1 LRIEVTKEGRT
12 NRLIN
17 ETSPYLLQHAHN
29 PVDWYPWGDEALERA
44 RKEDKPILLSI
55 GYSACHWCH
64 VMERECFESAEIAR
78 LMNQNFIN
86 IKVDREEH
94 PDLDAIYM
102 EAVQAIT
109 GRSGWPLTVF
119 LTPQGKPF
127 YGGTYFPPEERQG
140 LPSFPRVLQTVA
152 QAYQNRRGE
161 IEAAAEQVVAHLNRA
176 LEVQQGVELLTTST
190 LSTAYIALKAIFDAE
205 NGGFGSA
212 PKFPQPMI
220 LEFLLRY
227 HHRSG
232 DNNALL
238 IVEHTLERM
247 ASGGIYDQIGGGFHR
262 YSVDARWL
270 VPHFEK
276 MLYDNAL
283 LSHLY
288 LHAYQATGKQLY
300 RCIAQETLD
309 YVLREMRDKEGG
321 FYSTQDAD
329 SEGIEGRYY
338 TWTLGEVKEVLGED
352 EGELVSRHLDITN
365 HGNFEGRNVLS
376 QVIKTEAPA
385 AELGL
390 VSEELEA
397 KIATAKARLLERR
410 IHRVP
415 PHRDEKILTGWNGLM
430 LASLAEAA
438 SVLDRED
445 YLEAAISNAAFLMQA
460 LGKGELLKH
469 SYKDGKAKGNGY
481 LQDYALLCQ
490 GLLSL
495 YEATFEERWLKAV
508 IELGDAMLGRFW
520 DKTQGCFYDTA
531 HGQEALVVRPRS
543 IYDNALPSG
552 SAAAAFVLLR
562 LARLTGNSDYERPAT
577 TALRSVQGLML
588 QYPLGFGHWLCALDF
603 YLSKPKEIAVVGR
616 PGDPAMKSLMNVIT
630 RRYLPNK
637 VLAGGDP
644 DELAR
649 TISIPLLHDRGMI
662 ENRPTVYLCE
672 SYVCQAPTTD
682 PDTLATLLD
691 R

>member
-1 LRIEVTKEGRT
+1 MTEESHT

-29 PVDWYPWGDEALERA
+29 PVDWFPWGDEALGRA

-64 VMERECFESAEIAR
+64 VMERECFENEEIAR
-78 LMNQNFIN
+78 LMNQSFIN
-86 IKVDREEH
+86 VKVDREER

-102 EAVQAIT
+102 EAVQVIT
-109 GRSGWPLTVF
+109 GRGGWPLTVF

-127 YGGTYFPPEERQG
+127 YGGTYFPPEERHG

-152 QAYQNRRGE
+152 QAYISRKGE
-161 IEAAAEQVVAHLNRA
+161 IEATAEQVVAHLNRA
-176 LEVQQGVELLTTST
+176 LEVQQRVEPLTTST
-190 LSTAYIALKAIFDAE
+190 LSTAYVALKAMFDAE

-212 PKFPQPMI
+212 PKFPQPMV

-232 DNNALL
+232 DKDALL

-300 RCIAQETLD
+300 RCIVQETLA

-329 SEGIEGRYY
+329 SEGVEGKYY
-338 TWTLGEVKEVLGED
+338 TWTLEEIKEVLGED
-352 EGELVSRHLDITN
+352 EGELISRHLDITEQ
-365 HGNFEGRNVLS
+365 GNFEGGNVLS
-376 QVIKTEAPA
+376 QVINTEALA
-385 AELGL
+385 EELGL
-390 VSEELEA
+390 TSEELEA
-397 KIATAKARLLERR
+397 RIATAKARLLERR
-410 IHRVP
+410 ARRVP

-460 LGKGELLKH
+460 LREGGLLKH
-469 SYKDGKAKGNGY
+469 SYKDGQAKGDGY

-495 YEATFEERWLKAV
+495 YEATFGEQWLKAA
-508 IELGDAMLGRFW
+508 IELGHAMLDRFW
-520 DKTQGCFYDTA
+520 DETHGCFYDTA

-552 SAAAAFVLLR
+552 SAAAAFVLLH
-562 LARLTGNSDYERPAT
+562 LARLTGDSDYERPT
-577 TALRSVQGLML
+577 TAALRPVQELMT

-616 PGDPAMKSLMNVIT
+616 LEDPAMKSLMNVIT

-649 TISIPLLHDRGMI
+649 TIIIPLLYDKGMI
-662 ENRPTVYLCE
+662 QNRPTVYLCE
-672 SYVCQAPTTD
+672 SYVCHAPTTD
-682 PDTLATLLD
+682 PDALATLLD
-691 R
+691 RW

>member
-1 LRIEVTKEGRT
+1 MTKESHA

-29 PVDWYPWGDEALERA
+29 PVDWYPWGDEALENA
-44 RKEDKPILLSI
+44 QKEDKPIVLSI

-64 VMERECFESAEIAR
+64 VMERECFESEEIAR

-86 IKVDREEH
+86 IKVDREER

-102 EAVQAIT
+102 EAVQMIT
-109 GRSGWPLTVF
+109 GRGGWPLTVF

-152 QAYQNRRGE
+152 QAYTSRRDE
-161 IEAAAEQVVAHLNRA
+161 IEAVAEQVVAHLNQA
-176 LEVQQGVELLTTST
+176 LAAQQGVEPLTTSM
-190 LSTAYIALKAIFDAE
+190 LSTAHLALRAIFDAE

-212 PKFPQPMI
+212 PKFPQPMA

-232 DNNALL
+232 DRNALL

-247 ASGGIYDQIGGGFHR
+247 ASGGICDQIGGGFHR
-262 YSVDARWL
+262 YSVDAHWL

-288 LHAYQATGKQLY
+288 LHAYQAAGNQLY
-300 RCIAQETLD
+300 RRIVQETLD
-309 YVLREMRDKEGG
+309 YVIREMRDKESG

-329 SEGIEGRYY
+329 SEGIEGKYY
-338 TWTLGEVKEVLGED
+338 TWTLDEVKEVLGED
-352 EGELVSRHLDITN
+352 EGELVSRYLDITEQ
-365 HGNFEGRNVLS
+365 GNFEGENVLS
-376 QVIKTEAPA
+376 QVIDTKTLAE
-385 AELGL
+385 ELGL
-390 VSEELEA
+390 TSEELEA
-397 KIATAKARLLERR
+397 RMAAAKARLLERR
-410 IHRVP
+410 TQRVP

-445 YLEAAISNAAFLMQA
+445 YLKAAISNAAFLMQA
-460 LGKGELLKH
+460 LRKGKLLKH

-495 YEATFEERWLKAV
+495 YEATFEERWLKAT
-508 IELGDAMLGRFW
+508 IDLGDAMLDRFW

-531 HGQEALVVRPRS
+531 HDQEALVVRPRS

-552 SAAAAFVLLR
+552 SATATFVLLR
-562 LARLTGNSDYERPAT
+562 LARLTGSSDYEGPAT
-577 TALRSVQGLML
+577 AALRSMQGLML

-603 YLSKPKEIAVVGR
+603 YLSKPKEIALVGR
-616 PGDPAMKSLMNVIT
+616 VGDPAMKSFMNVIT

-662 ENRPTVYLCE
+662 QSRPTAYLCE
-672 SYVCQAPTTD
+672 NYVCQAPTTD

-691 R
+691 RW

>member
-1 LRIEVTKEGRT
+1 MLQESHT

-29 PVDWYPWGDEALERA
+29 PVDWYPWGDEALESA
-44 RKEDKPILLSI
+44 RKEDKPIVLSI

-64 VMERECFESAEIAR
+64 VMERECFESEEIAR

-86 IKVDREEH
+86 IKVDREER

-102 EAVQAIT
+102 EAVQMIT
-109 GRSGWPLTVF
+109 GRGGWPLTVF

-127 YGGTYFPPEERQG
+127 YGGTYFPPEERHG

-152 QAYQNRRGE
+152 QAYTSRRGE
-161 IEAAAEQVVAHLNRA
+161 IEAAAEQVVAHLNQA
-176 LEVQQGVELLTTST
+176 LAAQQGVEPLTTSM
-190 LSTAYIALKAIFDAE
+190 LSTAYLALRTIFDTE

-212 PKFPQPMI
+212 PKFPQPMA

-232 DNNALL
+232 DKNALL

-247 ASGGIYDQIGGGFHR
+247 ASGGICDQIGGGFHR

-288 LHAYQATGKQLY
+288 LHAYQVTGKQLY
-300 RCIAQETLD
+300 RRIVQETLD

-329 SEGIEGRYY
+329 SEGVEGKYY
-338 TWTLGEVKEVLGED
+338 TWTLDEVKEVLGED
-352 EGELVSRHLDITN
+352 EGELVSRHFDITEQ
-365 HGNFEGRNVLS
+365 GNSEGRNILS
-376 QVIKTEAPA
+376 QLIETEALA
-385 AELGL
+385 EELGL
-390 VSEELEA
+390 APEELESR
-397 KIATAKARLLERR
+397 IATAKARLLERR
-410 IHRVP
+410 AKRVP
-415 PHRDEKILTGWNGLM
+415 PHRDEKILIGWNGLL

-445 YLEAAISNAAFLMQA
+445 YLEAAISNATFLTQA
-460 LGKGELLKH
+460 LREGQLLKH
-469 SYKDGKAKGNGY
+469 SYKDGQAKGDGY
-481 LQDYALLCQ
+481 LQDYALICQ

-495 YEATFEERWLKAV
+495 YEATFEERWLEATT
-508 IELGDAMLGRFW
+508 ELGHAMLGRFW
-520 DKTQGCFYDTA
+520 DKTRGCFYDTA
-531 HGQEALVVRPRS
+531 QGQEALVVRPRS

-562 LARLTGNSDYERPAT
+562 LARLTSNSNYETPAT
-577 TALRSVQGLML
+577 AALRSVQELMI

-603 YLSKPKEIAVVGR
+603 YLSQPKEIAVVGR
-616 PGDPAMKSLMNVIT
+616 LGDPAMRSLMNVIT
-630 RRYLPNK
+630 KRYLPNK

-644 DELAR
+644 DEIAR
-649 TISIPLLHDRGMI
+649 ATSIPLLHNRGMVR
-662 ENRPTVYLCE
+662 NKPTVYLCE
-672 SYVCQAPTTD
+672 NYVCQAPTTD
-682 PDTLATLLD
+682 PDILATLLD
-691 R
+691 GW